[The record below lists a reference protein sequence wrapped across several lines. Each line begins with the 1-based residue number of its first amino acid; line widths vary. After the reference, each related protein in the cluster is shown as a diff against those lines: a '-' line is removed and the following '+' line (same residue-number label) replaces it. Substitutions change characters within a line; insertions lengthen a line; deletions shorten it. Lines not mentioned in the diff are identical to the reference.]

1 MEKLKKYPFFIL
13 LHWLPFLITSFLC
26 IFSLKNSFFYI
37 VKEKADS
44 DTAIV
49 VLITVIIAELGA
61 AIAFPKLIKELKEE
75 YIRSKNYKKYMIR
88 IATIIVLE
96 ISIVLFT
103 FSVTM
108 IYGIFLYIFTII
120 FFSLFF
126 LD

>member
-37 VKEKADS
+37 VKEKADF

-103 FSVTM
+103 
-108 IYGIFLYIFTII
+108 
-120 FFSLFF
+120 
-126 LD
+126 